1 MAIVIPA
8 AGIARIWKITVQNRV
23 DAGKQVSKYSLTLLK
38 MFTTAIDS
46 ISRPVT
52 HTYNSTGFFL
62 SLIKGHPTLNL
73 HEN

>member
-1 MAIVIPA
+1 M
-8 AGIARIWKITVQNRV
+8 QNRV